1 MNEWL
6 YRIAPC
12 LRIVGNAPIKSGW
25 LEPMRYIYEHEL
37 VLFEHGDFIV
47 EIEAEK
53 FECPHGSYI
62 IVPPGIRHTSRL
74 ISKPKAHRYWVHFD
88 WTYNGLFT
96 DLPLAT
102 FCPAKLRNELLHRP
116 PDFMPSQILHGM
128 VPNINTT
135 LDMFLRIENMFNI
148 GSNSNKMVSRGI
160 FLELLLNLLCPEN
173 DARSDADAKDK
184 LASKIRRQLD
194 LFADAVP
201 GDAASIQDF
210 LQKSG
215 LSYAHQCRIFKQCYG
230 IPPLQYV
237 TELRITRA
245 KNLLRDTDISVSR
258 IAQMIGFDNL
268 GYFSRIFKKST
279 GLTAREYRN
288 NSRQRSEGLRV
299 KG

>member
-6 YRIAPC
+6 YRISPC
-12 LRIVGNAPIKSGW
+12 LRIVGSALIKSGW
-25 LEPMRYIYEHEL
+25 VEPMRYIYEHEL

-62 IVPPGIRHTSRL
+62 IVPPGIRHTSRI
-74 ISKPKAHRYWVHFD
+74 ISKPAGHRYWVHFD
-88 WTYNGLFT
+88 WLYNGHFT

-102 FCPAKLRNELLHRP
+102 FCPAKARNELLHYA
-116 PDFMPSQILHGM
+116 PDFMPSQILHGI
-128 VPNINTT
+128 VPNINTS
-135 LDMFLRIENMFNI
+135 LDIFRRIENMFNT
-148 GSNSNKMVSRGI
+148 GSDSNKIVSRGI

-173 DARSDADAKDK
+173 EVRLNADAKDK
-184 LASKIRRQLD
+184 LASKIRRQLGI
-194 LFADAVP
+194 FADKVP

-215 LSYAHQCRIFKQCYG
+215 LSYAHQSRIFKQCYG

-245 KNLLRDTDISVSR
+245 KNLLRDTDYSVSA

-279 GLTAREYRN
+279 GLTALEYRN
-288 NSRQRSEGLRV
+288 SSRQRSS
-299 KG
+299 K